1 MSSNKKQNAKVF
13 LIGLVV
19 GLVIASFGIGYFA
32 YTEIAKAKAEMV
44 SPIPENEAVQWIM
57 ERPEYAEIIKSN
69 HDNYMKA
76 AEQAFLEN
84 LNLEATDGGKE

>member
-1 MSSNKKQNAKVF
+1 
-13 LIGLVV
+13 
-19 GLVIASFGIGYFA
+19 
-32 YTEIAKAKAEMV
+32 MV